1 MRLELE
7 PASEQ
12 FRASDVTLWG
22 IIALACGAF
31 AIVSTNVG
39 ANLPANLVTSLHS
52 PRIEGAGIEQLSAQ
66 LARIET
72 ESRRISLDNEQL
84 LTRFSLAEQNQGAVT
99 RRVGALE
106 VSVPALLETRQAQQT
121 GVQIDR
127 SIYTAGIGSVPSN
140 TFEADGGSVTVTQ
153 KPMTAIDGRQG
164 AGLEQP
170 IPSLPAATTVPAPN
184 DKAFGLALGTAVTD
198 ANAKAAWQDVSLKM
212 GALLVGLGPLLA
224 DDANSAN
231 KRLVVGPLPD
241 MAQAAD
247 MCRRM
252 EKVAI
257 SCAPVPFTGTPL

>member
-1 MRLELE
+1 ME

-39 ANLPANLVTSLHS
+39 TMLPANLVMSLHS
-52 PRIEGAGIEQLSAQ
+52 SRIEGAGIEQMSAQ

-72 ESRRISLDNEQL
+72 ESRRISLDNQQL
-84 LTRFSLAEQNQGAVT
+84 LSRFSLAEQTQGAVA
-99 RRVGALE
+99 RRVGVLE
-106 VSVPALLETRQAQQT
+106 VSVPTMLEAGQTQQT

-127 SIYTAGIGSVPSN
+127 SIHTAGIGSVESK
-140 TFEADGGSVTVTQ
+140 TFETDGGSVTVSQ
-153 KPMTAIDGRQG
+153 KPMSAFEGRQG

-170 IPSLPAATTVPAPN
+170 IPSLPAAATVLAPN

-224 DDANSAN
+224 DDANSSN

-241 MAQAAD
+241 MGQAAD

-252 EKVAI
+252 EKVSI
-257 SCAPVPFTGTPL
+257 SCLPVPFTGTPL